1 MLETFL
7 RYQIFTFCVGGKFS
21 ILWFLFFEKSSGHP
35 NSSACPFGDWSDWGN
50 CVYQSSC
57 CQTILVNLNT
67 QWTLD
72 EDTVD
77 GFYTRIYIG
86 EDPTVI
92 YKKVVEAKVPNT
104 NPPDYEDRYIHF
116 DAIEGFWVVSSDYW
130 NQGQAEPNYKKYFRS
145 TTADL
150 GVACPSDI
158 TKWESTQVRI

>member
-1 MLETFL
+1 M
-7 RYQIFTFCVGGKFS
+7 
-21 ILWFLFFEKSSGHP
+21 
-35 NSSACPFGDWSDWGN
+35 
-50 CVYQSSC
+50 
-57 CQTILVNLNT
+57 VNLNT

-77 GFYTRIYIG
+77 GYYTRIYIG

-92 YKKVVEAKVPNT
+92 YKKVVQAKVYT
-104 NPPDYEDRYIHF
+104 NPPDRTQFDLEDRYIHF

-158 TKWESTQVRI
+158 TKWESTQVRN